1 MNEGTVEERLA
12 ALGLTLPPMGAPGGA
27 YVPYVQTGNLL
38 YLSGAG
44 PDQPG
49 YTSPKGKVG
58 ADVTLAQAQEAARF
72 TALRLLAV
80 AKDALGSLERVRRVV
95 KLLGMVN
102 CTPEFD
108 QTPQVINGCSELLH
122 RRVRRGGAAR
132 ALGSRLRDA
141 SESDSRRDRG
151 DSRGGVT
158 RRCGLTERLS
168 RMYLRRLC
176 AGSRLAVR

>member
-1 MNEGTVEERLA
+1 MTERTNAMNESTVEERLA
-12 ALGLTLPPMGAPGGA
+12 ALGLTLPPMAAPGGVF
-27 YVPYVQTGNLL
+27 VPYVQTGNLL

-49 YTSPKGKVG
+49 YISPKGKVG
-58 ADVTLAQAQEAARF
+58 ADVTLAQAQEAARY

-108 QTPQVINGCSELLH
+108 QTPQVINGCSELFVAVFGEAGRH
-122 RRVRRGGAAR
+122 AR
-132 ALGSRLRDA
+132 SAVGF
-141 SESDSRRDRG
+141 
-151 DSRGGVT
+151 VT
-158 RRCGLTERLS
+158 LPGQIPVEIEVIFEV
-168 RMYLRRLC
+168 
-176 AGSRLAVR
+176 A

>member
-108 QTPQVINGCSELLH
+108 QTPQVINGCSELLIAVFGEAGRH
-122 RRVRRGGAAR
+122 AR
-132 ALGSRLRDA
+132 SAVGF
-141 SESDSRRDRG
+141 
-151 DSRGGVT
+151 VT
-158 RRCGLTERLS
+158 LPNQIPVEIEAILEV
-168 RMYLRRLC
+168 
-176 AGSRLAVR
+176 A